1 MAIVTLGRLSEE
13 ILKMLSGG
21 NIQLAGNVSQNE
33 IKIAI
38 GQVCNQLLKVE
49 QFSVNEKMG
58 ETIPNGSVLA
68 TYEGIVP
75 YAWVTGKSKAL
86 LPIKP
91 IKLKRNIGIFSVYFT
106 NDPDNE
112 FIPLQMG
119 QRSLLNS
126 QLQINELLGQIG
138 YENKGLELQFN
149 KDLVSLFAGET
160 LTIELVIMDVSQYG
174 DFDPL
179 PILPEMEWQ
188 IKQEVVKLYSGVG
201 ISDLVVDS
209 TSKFQQNIPINQQKQ
224 AP

>member
-1 MAIVTLGRLSEE
+1 MAVVTIGRMSEE

-21 NIQLAGNVSQNE
+21 SIQDAKNISQNE

-38 GQVCNQLLKVE
+38 GQVCNQLLKIE
-49 QFSVNEKMG
+49 QFTVNEKMG
-58 ETIPNGSVLA
+58 ESIPNGTVLA

-75 YAWVTGKSKAL
+75 YAWVNGRSKAL

-91 IKLKRNIGIFSVYFT
+91 IKLKRNMGIFSVYFT
-106 NDPDNE
+106 NNPDNE

-119 QRSLLNS
+119 QNSLLQS
-126 QLQINELLGQIG
+126 QLQINGLLGQTG

-149 KDLVSLFAGET
+149 KDIVSLFPGET
-160 LTIELVIMDVSQYG
+160 LTAELVIMDIAQYG
-174 DFDPL
+174 DYDVL

-201 ISDLVVDS
+201 ITDLLVDS
-209 TSKFQQNIPINQQKQ
+209 TTKQQQNIPVTQQKQ
-224 AP
+224 SS

>member
-1 MAIVTLGRLSEE
+1 MATTLYRLSEE
-13 ILKMLSGG
+13 ILKVLSGG

-38 GQVCNQLLKVE
+38 CQVCNQLLKVE

-58 ETIPNGSVLA
+58 ETIPNGTVLA
-68 TYEGIVP
+68 TYEGITP

-126 QLQINELLGQIG
+126 QLQINELLGQVG

-149 KDLVSLFAGET
+149 KDLVSLFPNET
-160 LTIELVIMDVSQYG
+160 LTAELVIMDMAQYG
-174 DFDPL
+174 DFDTL
-179 PILPEMEWQ
+179 PIIPEIEWQ
-188 IKQEVVKLYSGVG
+188 VKQEVIKLYSGVG
-201 ISDLVVDS
+201 IADLVVDS
-209 TSKFQQNIPINQQKQ
+209 TSKNQQNIPINQQKQ